1 MARTATALIDAAQP
15 HFPAKAYRG
24 VRLPE
29 AAEAPGAPHGYVEVD
44 ALFTSDGARPR
55 WDNLGLIVHRV
66 AGEQDSVERWRRRL
80 VDLPVAGVL
89 LTANDNFCLL
99 LPVPGQA
106 AAVHPLPSDDR
117 LPAALAKH
125 ARSFAPRDLAAYR
138 TGQLSFADAA
148 EHLSPG
154 TLAFA
159 SRHRE
164 DLHSALTTAV
174 TGALAELPARR
185 ANLREP
191 VFRFA
196 LAYLGARILE
206 DKGFFDRTGSAGHL
220 ENDPRVLLARTVK
233 KTNGFFKTAY
243 EVALPKL
250 EKHPSVLK
258 ALAAHLG
265 PATTFALVDH
275 HDLGRFY
282 ELLIDI
288 LRTQELEIGNDLVDL
303 QQYYTPMAL
312 TERIL
317 AHLPLERIR
326 PKDRVIFDPTAGSGS
341 FLLAA
346 TQRLAAMTDLP
357 DGLAERSSYL
367 AKHVVGND
375 RDPHV
380 KDIAWLRYYLIQES
394 ERSADLFPR
403 PEQFGHDRYEDL
415 TRDALGIQRGVVVA
429 NPPYAEK
436 RGAEQQA
443 AVFVRHALSWLDDG
457 AQYAFVLPQTL
468 MIQSTHGMDDARRE
482 LSRRSR
488 ILEVWQ
494 VPEGVVGIAA
504 RQAVCIILGIMG
516 DARTSVSVSRAIISG
531 AEVARVRTA
540 GLLGASWLSRI
551 TTTHS
556 EWREAIMPPIKLP
569 STWPHLSDVF
579 HVFSGPTPEAGAEP
593 ASEAAGP
600 TAGPYFSFDYVGD
613 DRLWANPERRPR
625 KARWLNHWR
634 FIAKRNAAAL
644 SEPKIIVSRATN
656 RGARRPYRICYDDRG
671 HWPSMNHHCISPRAT
686 AAPGIPAGYEQL
698 TSQERLFWL
707 AGVLSSSFAVQLILG
722 RRGARHTDK
731 NAWLDL
737 PLPSEIDPD
746 VIQLV
751 RTIIAEEQGPNGRAL
766 LPLRQVELDTLVW
779 RAYGAPR
786 VSEIRRTGP
795 DHWNDQLAKA
805 WQEPGKAL
813 VAQAVDVDQQGGEDR
828 ILLHLSGMEPEQE
841 AWVPLPLEMPG
852 WALDGT
858 SFVATVPERVRSIR
872 DLEDRAALRDFKH
885 PPRDYESLDELEERL
900 RKLGLV

>member
-1 MARTATALIDAAQP
+1 MTRSTAALIDAAQP

-29 AAEAPGAPHGYVEVD
+29 AADAPGGAHGYVEVD
-44 ALFTSDGARPR
+44 GLFTSDGARPR
-55 WDNLGLIVHRV
+55 WDNLGLIVHRA

-80 VDLPVAGVL
+80 VDLPAAGVL
-89 LTANDNFCLL
+89 LAANDNYYLL
-99 LPVPGQA
+99 LAIPGQA
-106 AAVHPLPSDDR
+106 AVVHPLPSDDR

-125 ARSFAPRDLAAYR
+125 APSFAPRDLAAYR
-138 TGQLSFADAA
+138 TGQLSFADTA

-159 SRHRE
+159 SRHRD
-164 DLHSALTTAV
+164 DLHRALATAV
-174 TGALAELPARR
+174 TGALAELPARQSS
-185 ANLREP
+185 LREP

-206 DKGFFDRTGSAGHL
+206 DKGFFGRAGQL

-250 EKHPSVLK
+250 EKHPRLLE
-258 ALAAHLG
+258 ALAANLG
-265 PATTFALVDH
+265 PTTTFALVDH

-288 LRTQELEIGNDLVDL
+288 LRTHQIEVGNDLVDL
-303 QQYYTPMAL
+303 QQHYTPMAL

-317 AHLPLERIR
+317 EHLPLERIR
-326 PKDRVIFDPTAGSGS
+326 PEDRVVFDPTAGSGS

-357 DGLAERSSYL
+357 EEPADRRAYL
-367 AKHVVGND
+367 AKHVIGND
-375 RDPHV
+375 SDPHV

-403 PEQFGHDRYEDL
+403 PERFGHDRYQDL
-415 TRDALGIQRGVVVA
+415 TSERAGIQRGVVVA
-429 NPPYAEK
+429 NPPYAES
-436 RGAEQQA
+436 GAEQQA
-443 AVFVRHALSWLDDG
+443 GAFVRHALSWLDDG

-468 MIQSTHGMDDARRE
+468 MIQSTHGMNDARRE

-488 ILEVWQ
+488 ILEIWQ

-504 RQAVCIILGIMG
+504 RQAVCIILGIVG
-516 DARTSVSVSRAIISG
+516 DTRTSVSVSRAIISG

-551 TTTHS
+551 THANS
-556 EWREAIMPPIKLP
+556 EWREALVPPIELP

-579 HVFSGPTPEAGAEP
+579 HVFSGPTPEGGAEP
-593 ASEAAGP
+593 TPTAVGP
-600 TAGPYFSFDYVGD
+600 TAGPYFSFDYVGN
-613 DRLWANPERRPR
+613 DRLWANPELRPQR
-625 KARWLNHWR
+625 ERWLNRWR
-634 FIAKRNAAAL
+634 FVAKMNAASL
-644 SEPKIIVSRATN
+644 LGPKIIVSRATN
-656 RGARRPYRICYDDRG
+656 RGAQRPYRICYDDRG
-671 HWPSMNHHCISPRAT
+671 HWPNMNHHCIVPRASLT
-686 AAPGIPAGYEQL
+686 PGTPQAYERL

-707 AGVLSSSFAVQLILG
+707 AGVLSSSFAIQLVLG
-722 RRGARHTDK
+722 RRGARHAGK
-731 NAWLDL
+731 NTWLDL
-737 PLPSEIDPD
+737 PLPIEVDPD
-746 VIQLV
+746 IIQLV
-751 RTIIAEEQGPNGRAL
+751 RTVVEEEQGPNGRAL
-766 LPLRQVELDTLVW
+766 LPQRQVELDALVW
-779 RAYGAPR
+779 RAYGAPKF
-786 VSEIRRTGP
+786 SEIPRTGV

-805 WQEPGKAL
+805 LQEPATAL
-813 VAQAVDVDQQGGEDR
+813 VAQVVDVGEQGGEDR

-858 SFVATVPERVRSIR
+858 SFIATVPQRVRSIH
-872 DLEDRAALRDFKH
+872 DLKDRAAMYDFKH
-885 PPRDYESLDELEERL
+885 PPRDYESLAELEERL
-900 RKLGLV
+900 HQFGLV